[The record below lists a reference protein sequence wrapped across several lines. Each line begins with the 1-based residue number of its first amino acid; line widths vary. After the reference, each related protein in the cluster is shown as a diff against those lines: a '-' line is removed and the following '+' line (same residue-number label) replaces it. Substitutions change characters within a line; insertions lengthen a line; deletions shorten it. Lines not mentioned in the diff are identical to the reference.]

1 MTERP
6 NKRVSRSVTF
16 YPTPED
22 QHLLAELERLAAV
35 RQVPFSDLC
44 KELCRAAL
52 QQGLSATPYT
62 VHFTPAEKELAQQL
76 AAELAAQNI
85 PFSAWV
91 KQRLQAPPNDLASR
105 VQRLEQ
111 AVAQLQSQPR
121 PLTRQ
126 DIEQII
132 QQYLPAPAV
141 PPPPPAPPDP
151 TTDPLLAELGAL
163 LVDEF

>member
-6 NKRVSRSVTF
+6 SKRVSRSVTF
-16 YPTPED
+16 YPTPAD
-22 QHLLAELERLAAV
+22 QHLLAELDRLAAV
-35 RQVPFSDLC
+35 HKMPFSDLC
-44 KELCRAAL
+44 KQLCRAAL
-52 QQGLSATPYT
+52 QQGLPATPHT
-62 VHFTPAEKELAQQL
+62 VRFTPGEKEWAQQL
-76 AAELAAQNI
+76 
-85 PFSAWV
+85 P
-91 KQRLQAPPNDLASR
+91 APPNDLAFR
-105 VQRLEQ
+105 VQHLEQ
-111 AVAQLQSQPR
+111 VVAQLQSQPR